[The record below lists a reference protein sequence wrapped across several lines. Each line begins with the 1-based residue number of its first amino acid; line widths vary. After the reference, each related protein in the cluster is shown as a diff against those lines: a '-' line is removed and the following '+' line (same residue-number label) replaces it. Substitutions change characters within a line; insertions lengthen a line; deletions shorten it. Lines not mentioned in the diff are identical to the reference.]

1 MMNYWE
7 GGQASEFSAC
17 QGGGGGTVQAGLHV
31 APPMTT
37 LPMSRSET
45 TGPPSGREHV
55 AVIISIQTHNIGS
68 PTGREH
74 VAVII
79 SIQTHNIVR

>member
-1 MMNYWE
+1 
-7 GGQASEFSAC
+7 
-17 QGGGGGTVQAGLHV
+17 
-31 APPMTT
+31 
-37 LPMSRSET
+37 MSRSET

>member
-1 MMNYWE
+1 
-7 GGQASEFSAC
+7 
-17 QGGGGGTVQAGLHV
+17 
-31 APPMTT
+31 
-37 LPMSRSET
+37 
-45 TGPPSGREHV
+45 
-55 AVIISIQTHNIGS
+55 VIISIQTHNIGS